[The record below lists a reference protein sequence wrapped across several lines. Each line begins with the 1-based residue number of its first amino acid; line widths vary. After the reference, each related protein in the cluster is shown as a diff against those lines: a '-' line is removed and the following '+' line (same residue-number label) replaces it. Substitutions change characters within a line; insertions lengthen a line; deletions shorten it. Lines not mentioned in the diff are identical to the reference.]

1 LQDLTPTQGEAVAD
15 TKSVETEAT
24 ELLCTLIRNA
34 CVNDG
39 TPESGHEVRNAD
51 AIEAYF
57 AGSGLNFERHTAG
70 PGRVSLLTRIE
81 GSDPKAPTLLLMGHT
96 DVVPVNPSGW
106 ERDPFA
112 AEVVDGVVWGRGAT
126 DMLHITATMAV
137 ATRRLAKSGF
147 KPRGTLIYLAVAD
160 EEAGSIYGASYLT
173 REKFDAIKAD
183 YVITESGGV
192 PIPAP
197 SGIKLPVTV
206 GEKGVNW
213 RRLVVK
219 GTPGHGSMPFRTD
232 NALVTAAEVVR
243 RVATYQPKAKILDE
257 WRSYIAELEL
267 PKELE
272 AALTDPGRVL
282 EAAQHLE
289 PLGLARIAHACTHTT
304 FSPNVVHGGSKINV
318 IPDRIAIDVD
328 VRALPGVSPLDVD
341 AMLKEALGDLASR
354 VEIEAPRG
362 QEGSRTSLDT
372 PLAAALGRVTQA
384 LVPGSKIIPR
394 MTGGA
399 TDARFFRWKGVP
411 SYGFAL
417 HSRRIPYTE
426 YPLMFH
432 GNNERIATESLR
444 LSATMWEALCRDFLA

>member
-1 LQDLTPTQGEAVAD
+1 VSDE
-15 TKSVETEAT
+15 KSLESDAT
-24 ELLCTLIRNA
+24 ELLRTLIRNA

-39 TPESGHEVRNAD
+39 TPASGHEERNAD
-51 AIEAYF
+51 ALEAYF
-57 AGSGLNFERHTAG
+57 AGSGLAFERHAAA
-70 PGRVSLLTRIE
+70 PGRVSLLTRIQ
-81 GSDPKAPTLLLMGHT
+81 GSDRKAPTLMLMGHT
-96 DVVPVNPSGW
+96 DVVPANPSGW
-106 ERDPFA
+106 ERDPFG
-112 AEVVDGVVWGRGAT
+112 AELVDGIVWGRGAT
-126 DMLHITATMAV
+126 DMLHITSTMAV

-147 KPRGTLIYLAVAD
+147 APRGTLIYLAVAD
-160 EEAGSIYGASYLT
+160 EEAGSVYGASYLT
-173 REKFDAIKAD
+173 KEKFDAVKSD

-192 PIPAP
+192 PIPTR
-197 SGIKLPVTV
+197 SGVKLPVTV

-243 RVATYQPKAKILDE
+243 RVAEYQPKARILDE
-257 WRSYIAELEL
+257 WRSYVRELEL
-267 PKELE
+267 PAELA
-272 AALTDPGRVL
+272 AALTDPDRVL
-282 EAAQHLE
+282 DAASHLE
-289 PLGLARIAHACTHTT
+289 PLGLARMAHACTHTT

-341 AMLKEALGDLASR
+341 AMLKEVLGDLASR
-354 VEIEAPRG
+354 VEIEASRG

-372 PLAAALGRVTQA
+372 PLADALGRVTQA

-394 MTGGA
+394 LTGGA
-399 TDARFFRWKGVP
+399 TDARYFRWKGVP

-417 HSRRIPYTE
+417 HSSRIPYTE

-432 GNNERIATESLR
+432 GNNERIDTESLR

>member
-1 LQDLTPTQGEAVAD
+1 MSEERTVEA
-15 TKSVETEAT
+15 EAT
-24 ELLCTLIRNA
+24 DLLRTLIRNA

-39 TPESGHEVRNAD
+39 TPASGQEARNCD

-57 AGSGLNFERHTAG
+57 AGSGLDCRRYTSA
-70 PGRVSLLTRIE
+70 PGRVSLVTRIE
-81 GSDPKAPTLLLMGHT
+81 GSDPSAPTLLLMGHT
-96 DVVPVNPSGW
+96 DVVPANASGW
-106 ERDPFA
+106 ERDPYA
-112 AEVVDGVVWGRGAT
+112 ADVVDGVVWGRGAT
-126 DMLHITATMAV
+126 DMLNITSTMAV
-137 ATRRLAKSGF
+137 AVRRLAASGF
-147 KPRGTLIYLAVAD
+147 APRGTLIYLAVAD
-160 EEAGSIYGASYLT
+160 EEAGGTYGASFLT
-173 REKFDAIKAD
+173 DQHFDAVKAD
-183 YVITESGGV
+183 FVITESGGV

-197 SGIKLPVTV
+197 SGVKLPVTV
-206 GEKGVNW
+206 AEKGVNW

-243 RVATYQPKAKILDE
+243 RVGVYQPKARILDE
-257 WRSYIAELEL
+257 WQRYVSELEL
-267 PKELE
+267 APELA
-272 AALTDPGRVL
+272 AALTDPDRVL
-282 EAAQHLE
+282 EAVRHLE
-289 PLGLARIAHACTHTT
+289 PLGLARLAHACTHTT

-354 VEIEAPRG
+354 VDIEAPRG

-372 PLAAALGRVTQA
+372 PLARSMARVTQA

-394 MTGGA
+394 ITGGA
-399 TDARFFRWKGVP
+399 TDARYFRWKGIP

-432 GNNERIATESLR
+432 GNNERVDTETLR
-444 LSATMWEALCRDFLA
+444 LSATMWEALCRDFLS